1 MTQGNTELLMP
12 LRIETVQHD
21 VGLDG
26 GGRPDADL
34 EEGVRQVT
42 SADVEEG
49 GVSVRQIFSFHCM
62 KFQSSMKKIF
72 RGWNDKLNLAQ
83 KYRQLYSFPVN
94 LSNSR
99 KSWFPGTFF
108 KSNYFFTFFDSIW
121 K

>member
-1 MTQGNTELLMP
+1 MKFLTVLNQLTHFNFNDLGIMTQGNTELLMP

-72 RGWNDKLNLAQ
+72 RG
-83 KYRQLYSFPVN
+83 
-94 LSNSR
+94 
-99 KSWFPGTFF
+99 
-108 KSNYFFTFFDSIW
+108 
-121 K
+121 